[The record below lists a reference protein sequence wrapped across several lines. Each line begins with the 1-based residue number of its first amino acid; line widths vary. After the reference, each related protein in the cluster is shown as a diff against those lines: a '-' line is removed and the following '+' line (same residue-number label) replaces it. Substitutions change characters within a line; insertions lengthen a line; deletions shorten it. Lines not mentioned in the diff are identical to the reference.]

1 MTVHSLRLVDRWLGI
16 PLCLLLT
23 IVRRMT
29 DPFRPTSVLPPR
41 RIVFVKLAEQGST
54 VLAHCA
60 LRKALEKVGRENVF
74 FLVFEEN
81 RFIMDAMGLIPSDNV
96 ITMRTSS
103 SCAAMWGAVRAVWR
117 LRREE
122 VDTAIDFE
130 FFARA
135 SAALCYL
142 SGAER
147 RVGFHAFGG
156 EAAWRGDL
164 MTHRLSYNPHLHTSR
179 TFALMVEA
187 LDADPAVLPALNL
200 QAPEQDLPLPEWRP
214 GSDELGRVRER
225 ILRDTARQA
234 LPPLVLLNANCSDL
248 LPLSRWPEERYVQL
262 ARRLLTTYPTLFI
275 VFTGAP
281 GEAEAVR
288 ALVTAIRSERCISL
302 AGKTT
307 LSELLALYTL
317 SDVLVTND
325 SGPAHFATLT
335 PIHVVTLFGPET
347 PALYGARSSRNHV
360 IWAELPCSPCVSA
373 YNDRLSGCRNNLC
386 MQSISVERVFQ
397 EVSGILNRG
406 ALGAGRGDRA
416 GDGAPLGH
424 PDVEG
429 HSGRTRPALG

>member
-1 MTVHSLRLVDRWLGI
+1 MNVRSMRLFDRWLGVPI
-16 PLCLLLT
+16 CFLLT
-23 IVRRMT
+23 LLRRVT
-29 DPFRPTSVLPPR
+29 ERFRPGVSIPPG

-54 VLAHCA
+54 VLAYQA
-60 LRKALEKVGRENVF
+60 FRQALERVGREHVF
-74 FLVFEEN
+74 FLAFEEN

-96 ITMRTSS
+96 ITIPTSS
-103 SCAAMWGAVRAVWR
+103 ACAAIWGAVHAVWR

-142 SGAER
+142 SGAKR

-164 MTHRLSYNPHLHTSR
+164 MTHRLSYNPHLHTAQ
-179 TFALMVEA
+179 TFTLMVEA

-200 QAPEQDLPLPEWRP
+200 LAPEQDLPVPEWRP
-214 GSDELGRVRER
+214 RSDELGRVRER
-225 ILRDTARQA
+225 ILKETARQA
-234 LPPLVLLNANCSDL
+234 LPPLVILNANCSDL
-248 LPLSRWPEERYVQL
+248 LPLRRWPEERYVQL
-262 ARRLLTTYPTLFI
+262 ARRLLTTYPTVYI

-288 ALVTAIRSERCISL
+288 ALVTAVRSERCVSL

-317 SDVLVTND
+317 SEVLVTND

-347 PALYGARSSRNHV
+347 PALYGARSPRSHA
-360 IWAELPCSPCVSA
+360 IWAGLPCSPCVSA

-386 MQSISVERVFQ
+386 MQTISVEQVFQ
-397 EVSGILNRG
+397 KICGILEKRSPG
-406 ALGAGRGDRA
+406 VGRG
-416 GDGAPLGH
+416 GQGTKGAPH
-424 PDVEG
+424 VDSDTEG
-429 HSGRTRPALG
+429 HSGRTLPARG